1 MYINQNALPILKSE
15 ALQRQS
21 ASINLV
27 SGATDTSYA
36 FAQSLQ
42 AAILKAKQA

>member
-21 ASINLV
+21 ANINLV

>member
-1 MYINQNALPILKSE
+1 VQLI
-15 ALQRQS
+15 
-21 ASINLV
+21 

-42 AAILKAKQA
+42 AALLQAKA